1 MEISCQFDPHAGRY
15 EDFLF
20 EEVRFLAISK
30 ERKEELLEQYEALL
44 DQSDAIFLTEYTGLR
59 VKQVEALRRRTRE
72 AGGAFHITKNTLL
85 IRALEGKGLPA
96 PADLLVGQV
105 ATGFALKDAPAV
117 AKVFMDFAKEEQKMV
132 IRGGVMGNR
141 ALSRD
146 DVEALAKLPPL
157 EVIRA
162 QFLGILS
169 APAQGIASAL
179 ANGVRQVMNVLDAY
193 AKKDEANAPAESP
206 A

>member
-1 MEISCQFDPHAGRY
+1 M
-15 EDFLF
+15 
-20 EEVRFLAISK
+20 AISK
-30 ERKEELLEQYEALL
+30 QRKEELLEQYEALL
-44 DQSDAIFLTEYTGLR
+44 DQSDAIFLTEYTGLN
-59 VKQVEALRRRTRE
+59 VKQVETLRRRARE

-85 IRALEGKGLPA
+85 IKALEDKGMPV
-96 PADLLVGQV
+96 PADLLAGQV
-105 ATGFALKDAPAV
+105 ATAFAMHDVPAV
-117 AKVFMDFAKEEQKMV
+117 AKAFMDFAKDEQKLI

-141 ALSRD
+141 SLSRD

-157 EVIRA
+157 EIIRA

-179 ANGVRQVMNVLDAY
+179 ANGVRQVVNVLDAY
-193 AKKDEANAPAESP
+193 AKKDEANTLAESP